1 MTQDRPDAAELVAA
15 VREFLERDVMAATD
29 GRVQFHTRVAVNVL
43 NIVERELKLGPEL
56 EPGERARAAA
66 LLGHDAD
73 AAALE
78 RELANGI
85 RSGALDD
92 RLGEVRAHVRAT
104 VREKLLIANP
114 AYLPEDRLP
123 DDPTPNNRGT

>member
-1 MTQDRPDAAELVAA
+1 MAQDRPTAGELVTA
-15 VREFLERDVMAATD
+15 VREFLENDVMAATD

-43 NIVERELKLGPEL
+43 NIVARELELGDDFAEGERE
-56 EPGERARAAA
+56 RAAA

-73 AAALE
+73 ARTLE
-78 RELANGI
+78 RELAAAI

-92 RLGEVRAHVRAT
+92 RLEQVRDHVRTT

-114 AYLPEDRLP
+114 GYLPDP
-123 DDPTPNNRGT
+123 SPTPS